1 LSPNDTYP
9 QHVVTAVIVAHD
21 GAAWLPHVI
30 DGLLE
35 QTRPVQRVVAVDTGS
50 RDRSGAVLAAKLGQ
64 QVVFGMDR
72 TTGYGAAVAR
82 ALQHKAANTPV
93 ASRAPQGRA
102 EHGRGE
108 YGRDQ
113 GRGEPVEWIWLLHDD
128 CEPAG
133 DALEQL
139 LRGAAETPAAAVLG
153 PKVMDWSD
161 RDVIL
166 EAGVTIDTAGRRIT
180 GIEPRE
186 VDQGQHD
193 GDRDTLAV
201 GSAGMLIR
209 RDVWEQVRGFDTSM
223 GLFREDVDL
232 CWRVHAAGYRV
243 RVITDAVVF
252 HAQAISRRRRAV
264 SVGRRAALLDRR
276 NALLTLAGNLPGGPM
291 LVSLIGNI
299 TVSMLRALFFLLAKR
314 VTAALDE
321 TAAVVSVLCHPLR
334 LLRVRQMRARG
345 RRAAYGRLRADL
357 PPGRSVRRLVEF
369 AVSMTSS
376 AQQDTAGSHHA
387 TEDPD
392 EADFLLTDSGLVQ
405 RVLTSP
411 VVLLLLALLIVT
423 GIAERRLLGAGSLGG
438 GALLPATTGASGLWH
453 QYVQAFHPSG
463 VGSSSTAPPYL
474 AVVAALATVLAGKA
488 WLAVDVLLLG
498 SVPIAG
504 MAAYLAVRRV
514 TASMPVRVWA
524 AATYALIPV
533 AAGAIS
539 AGRLGT
545 AAAFAIIPVIG
556 LLAGRMFSQ
565 PPRIARRAAWAT
577 GLAVALGAA
586 FVPLLWL
593 LAVLAAIPA
602 AIALR
607 RSRPAVLINIG
618 IVVLVPPVL
627 LIPWSLQLATHPAAM
642 LLEVGTQQPGLASP
656 GLPAQSAMLL
666 SPGGPGLPP
675 TWVTGGLVLAALLAL
690 LVTRRRLLVLCG
702 WTVAVLALLAA
713 VLLSHLSVRPVA
725 GGPPVL
731 AWPGAA
737 MAVAAAG
744 LLLAAAAGG
753 DSLGGLLAAGRTG
766 LRRLASGRGLAVCA
780 VAVAACSAPALAA
793 GFWLL
798 HGISG
803 PVGPDDGQVVPAL
816 VSVSATGGAQAR
828 TLVLSVSGSRVTYQL
843 LRRSGPTL
851 GDSDLTPAPAAATGL
866 GTAVAALVAPAG
878 GQAVS
883 ESQLLTD
890 YDIGFVLVRA
900 PVSTGLARTLDGVPG
915 LRAVSMTP
923 SFGLW
928 RLTQF
933 PYRASVTEPGGTV
946 APLSSGPVSVAG
958 IQAPAAGGILTLA
971 EPAGDWKA
979 TLNGRPLT
987 AVASPAGSWAQAFRL
1002 PPGGGT
1008 LQVTSGGLTHDV
1020 GIAIELIAVLV
1031 VAALGLPGVRAA
1043 EAAAGTATRT
1053 GRAAGHAAPARGV
1066 PSGDLAGS
1074 GAAGSGAPGSLDL
1087 AGAAVAGAAV
1097 AGAGAAGAAAGGALA
1112 RETAGSRPGRSASRA
1127 AGRERDADVVGGP
1140 GGSGSPDG
1148 PGRVRGKGTG
1158 RLGRRGAPPVAAE
1171 PGTGQTGHAAGRGG
1185 RARGRNRVAP
1195 EAAAAAAD
1203 GANAAADAATAAW
1216 PAAGRPD
1223 AGAGDIESG
1232 GARSGGEQERAG
1244 RRSSR
1249 RGGFGRGRGE
1259 TGRAGGRTGPAEAEP
1274 DYESAGQGRAAG
1286 RDTAAYETA
1295 GQGRA
1300 SARDTA
1306 AYETASYDHAGH
1318 DSAGYDR
1325 AGYDSLGSD
1334 SARPDRA
1341 RRGDAGYGDSG
1352 YDRPGHDRPGY
1363 DRPVP
1368 GDVGASPA
1376 GTRRD
1381 SAARSPT
1388 GAWPYPDDPYSNDT
1402 EPAGPGPA
1410 GGPRGGEPAA
1420 PPPRPRPYAP
1430 DARRPPAAAGPSP
1443 GRAADSRAADSWPPD
1458 SLPEQP
1464 YGASPEPPYGAPSRR
1479 DPGSPG
1485 PDYPDRLMPER
1496 GRPLAGPADQDWPGR
1511 GAPGPAGPGAA
1522 GRGQGRPDPSWQEAR
1537 RRPENRPPD
1546 RPAGGSAGRGRHPE
1560 PPASW
1565 PESEPQSWPS
1575 QQSSSW
1581 STGGHQSSWSGQEQP
1596 GGWSGQP
1603 GRPGRQDDAAAERDY
1618 PDTGGWSGPADSLEP
1633 LPPSAEVHHNGP
1645 PRGQGDRSRRRWPA
1659 PEPDD
1664 LEERDAW

>member
-1 LSPNDTYP
+1 MSPNDTYP
-9 QHVVTAVIVAHD
+9 QHVVTAVLVAHD

-93 ASRAPQGRA
+93 ASRAAQGRG

-128 CEPAG
+128 CEPAA

-209 RDVWEQVRGFDTSM
+209 RDVWDQVRGFDTSM

-243 RVITDAVVF
+243 RVVTDAVVF
-252 HAQAISRRRRAV
+252 HAQAVSRRRRAV

-276 NALLTLAGNLPGGPM
+276 NALLTLAGNLPGRPM

-299 TVSMLRALFFLLAKR
+299 TVSLLRALFFLVAKR

-334 LLRVRQMRARG
+334 LLRVRRMRARG

-423 GIAERRLLGAGSLGG
+423 GVAERKLLGAGSLGG

-463 VGSSSTAPPYL
+463 VGSPSTAPPYL

-514 TASMPVRVWA
+514 TASTPVRVWA

-577 GLAVALGAA
+577 GLAIALGAA

-602 AIALR
+602 AFALR
-607 RSRPAVLINIG
+607 RSRPAILINIG

-627 LIPWSLQLATHPAAM
+627 LIPWSIQLATHPAAM

-656 GLPAQSAMLL
+656 GLPARSAMLL

-675 TWVTGGLVLAALLAL
+675 AWVTGGLILAALLAL
-690 LVTRRRLLVLCG
+690 LATRRRLLVLCG

-713 VLLSHLSVRPVA
+713 VLISHLSVRPVA

-737 MAVAAAG
+737 LAVAAAG

-766 LRRLASGRGLAVCA
+766 LRRLTSGRGLAACA
-780 VAVAACSAPALAA
+780 VALAACSAPALAA

-828 TLVLSVSGSRVTYQL
+828 TLVLSVSGSRLSYQL
-843 LRRSGPTL
+843 LRGSGPTL

-878 GQAVS
+878 GQAVRQ
-883 ESQLLTD
+883 SQLLAD

-900 PVSTGLARTLDGVPG
+900 PVSLGLARALDGVPG
-915 LRAVSMTP
+915 LRAVSMTA

-933 PYRASVTEPGGTV
+933 PSRASVTEPGGTV
-946 APLSSGPVSVAG
+946 VPLSSGPVSVAG
-958 IQAPAAGGILTLA
+958 VQAPAAGGILTLA

-987 AVASPAGSWAQAFRL
+987 ALASPAGSWAQAFRL

-1008 LQVTSGGLTHDV
+1008 LEVTSGGLTHDV

-1043 EAAAGTATRT
+1043 ETAAGAAART
-1053 GRAAGHAAPARGV
+1053 GRAAGHAAPPARGA
-1066 PSGDLAGS
+1066 PPADLGGS
-1074 GAAGSGAPGSLDL
+1074 GVAGGGTPGSGAPDDLRL
-1087 AGAAVAGAAV
+1087 AGAAAAVAGAA
-1097 AGAGAAGAAAGGALA
+1097 ADGALA

-1127 AGRERDADVVGGP
+1127 ASRERYPDGA
-1140 GGSGSPDG
+1140 GGSVGHGSPDG
-1148 PGRVRGKGTG
+1148 PARARGKGTG
-1158 RLGRRGAPPVAAE
+1158 RLGRRSTPAVPAE
-1171 PGTGQTGHAAGRGG
+1171 PGSGRAPAAGRGG

-1195 EAAAAAAD
+1195 
-1203 GANAAADAATAAW
+1203 AAADAATAAW
-1216 PAAGRPD
+1216 PAAAAG
-1223 AGAGDIESG
+1223 AGAGDIETHG
-1232 GARSGGEQERAG
+1232 TRSGGEQERAG
-1244 RRSSR
+1244 RGSGR
-1249 RGGFGRGRGE
+1249 RGGFGRGRGNAGRGNAGRDDAGRDDAGRDDAGRDDA
-1259 TGRAGGRTGPAEAEP
+1259 GRARGGRPGAAEAEP
-1274 DYESAGQGRAAG
+1274 GYEGAGRGRAAG
-1286 RDTAAYETA
+1286 RDA
-1295 GQGRA
+1295 
-1300 SARDTA
+1300 A
-1306 AYETASYDHAGH
+1306 AYETASYDTASYDSARY
-1318 DSAGYDR
+1318 DSAGYGGPGS
-1325 AGYDSLGSD
+1325 AGAG
-1334 SARPDRA
+1334 PDRA
-1341 RRGDAGYGDSG
+1341 RRDDARRGDTG
-1352 YDRPGHDRPGY
+1352 YDRPGDPGYGRPGY
-1363 DRPVP
+1363 DRPAP
-1368 GDVGASPA
+1368 GDAGASPS
-1376 GTRRD
+1376 GPRSDTG
-1381 SAARSPT
+1381 ARSPT
-1388 GAWPYPDDPYSNDT
+1388 GAWPYPDDT
-1402 EPAGPGPA
+1402 ELTGRSPA
-1410 GGPRGGEPAA
+1410 GGPRDGDLAA

-1430 DARRPPAAAGPSP
+1430 DPSRPPAAAGPYP
-1443 GRAADSRAADSWPPD
+1443 GRPAGNWPPA
-1458 SLPEQP
+1458 S
-1464 YGASPEPPYGAPSRR
+1464 SPEPPYGAPPRR
-1479 DPGSPG
+1479 DPGPPG

-1496 GRPLAGPADQDWPGR
+1496 GRPLAGRADQDWPGR
-1511 GAPGPAGPGAA
+1511 GAPGQAGPGPAGP
-1522 GRGQGRPDPSWQEAR
+1522 GQGRPDPSWQEAR

-1546 RPAGGSAGRGRHPE
+1546 RPAGGSGRGGHPE
-1560 PPASW
+1560 PPPSW
-1565 PESEPQSWPS
+1565 PEGEPQSWPS

-1581 STGGHQSSWSGQEQP
+1581 STGGHQSSWSGQEQHGDRS
-1596 GGWSGQP
+1596 GGQRA
-1603 GRPGRQDDAAAERDY
+1603 RPGSQGDAGERDY
-1618 PDTGGWSGPADSLEP
+1618 PDSAAYGGWSGPADSLEP

-1659 PEPDD
+1659 PEQDD